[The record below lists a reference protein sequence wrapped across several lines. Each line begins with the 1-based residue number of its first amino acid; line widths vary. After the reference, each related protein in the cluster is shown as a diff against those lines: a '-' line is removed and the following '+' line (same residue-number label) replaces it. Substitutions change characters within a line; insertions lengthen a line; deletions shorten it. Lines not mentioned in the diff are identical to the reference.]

1 MEWLRRLLEN
11 AQVTDGKL
19 DIEGLMKSVNT
30 EFPKNAVPKDK
41 FNEVSEAKKQLETD
55 IKSRDTQLEDLKNSA
70 GDNEALK
77 TQIATLQSD
86 NQTKVSEYQ
95 QKIKDLTVTNAI
107 KLAIAEKAQD
117 VDLVSGLFDKSKL
130 ILGEDNKVTGL
141 EEQLKVLQEEKSFLF
156 KTGEKKINYNPTGGE
171 GGEKSLASTIAA
183 QRNEQGADN
192 PYANAWGQK

>member
-55 IKSRDTQLEDLKNSA
+55 IKSRDTQLEDLKKSA
-70 GDNEALK
+70 GDNDTLK
-77 TQIATLQSD
+77 TQIATLQSE
-86 NQTKVSEYQ
+86 NKTKDTEYQ
-95 QKIKDLTVTNAI
+95 QKIKDLTITNAI
-107 KLAIAEKAQD
+107 KLAIAEKAHD

-130 ILGEDNKVTGL
+130 ILGDDGKISGL
-141 EEQLKVLQEEKSFLF
+141 DEQMKSLQDDKSFLF
-156 KTGEKKINYNPTGGE
+156 KSIEKKNNYNPTDGDNGS
-171 GGEKSLASTIAA
+171 KSLASTIAA
-183 QRNEQGADN
+183 QRNEKGSNN
-192 PYANAWGQK
+192 PYASAWEQK